1 MTLSGINKRQETLFK
16 IQQTTAYVLMAGVIL
31 VVLQSFFCLTLLGK
45 VSNTTS
51 NNSHFMY
58 YAQIYLKFCTMVM
71 TPILL
76 LYYGI
81 NIFRALDGRKYKV
94 GSLISANLILI
105 PLAIMLVWAFI
116 AMMKSPD
123 RHKSLYGSGYIN
135 EGFFTVL
142 QYGVVFLSAY
152 AVKDAI
158 KRAKEAALWTFIISA
173 GVICV
178 IFVGI
183 YAIDYSIPTKLRSG
197 VFNNS
202 NHFGYFLA
210 MSTTATFGAFVYSKK
225 IWQMFLTAILLP
237 FNIFNLF
244 YCNTLGANLAYIG
257 GIIFIVCSGLIT
269 KKLDWRKLLF
279 ALGVSALFTLILEAS
294 GRTNMWASYK
304 QLFVD
309 IGNVLN
315 PSSGGG
321 SGGNSSAGTG
331 RFGLWKR
338 TISVIKKV
346 PWFGKGLDLYYANN
360 IYDSSLDVP
369 HNEYLAIASNI
380 GIPGLLMY
388 LTAIVWWFVR
398 AIVQKKHLKGFDLV
412 LLATA
417 FAYLISAF
425 FGNSFTYTY
434 PYFLVFFAL
443 SIQKDRPL
451 VPKYVKLQSVNDEAL
466 SAGAV

>member
-1 MTLSGINKRQETLFK
+1 MADVLNCDIVA
-16 IQQTTAYVLMAGVIL
+16 IQHF
-31 VVLQSFFCLTLLGK
+31 QS
-45 VSNTTS
+45 
-51 NNSHFMY
+51 
-58 YAQIYLKFCTMVM
+58 
-71 TPILL
+71 LL
-76 LYYGI
+76 LQYSGSESRIYRR
-81 NIFRALDGRKYKV
+81 NNFHSLQRLDHQKTRLEKTVVCVGR
-94 GSLISANLILI
+94 
-105 PLAIMLVWAFI
+105 
-116 AMMKSPD
+116 
-123 RHKSLYGSGYIN
+123 
-135 EGFFTVL
+135 
-142 QYGVVFLSAY
+142 
-152 AVKDAI
+152 
-158 KRAKEAALWTFIISA
+158 
-173 GVICV
+173 
-178 IFVGI
+178 
-183 YAIDYSIPTKLRSG
+183 
-197 VFNNS
+197 
-202 NHFGYFLA
+202 
-210 MSTTATFGAFVYSKK
+210 FGAVY
-225 IWQMFLTAILLP
+225 
-237 FNIFNLF
+237 
-244 YCNTLGANLAYIG
+244 AYFG
-257 GIIFIVCSGLIT
+257 SFGQ
-269 KKLDWRKLLF
+269 D
-279 ALGVSALFTLILEAS
+279 E
-294 GRTNMWASYK
+294 
-304 QLFVD
+304 LFVD